1 MLFLKK
7 KYEIVDIVRKVAHD
21 EGDNL
26 DPKLVSK
33 VAKCTSE
40 PRALS
45 RVMTYVWN
53 KLLRSN
59 KWCHIKKLLLLL
71 ESLVKE
77 ENKEILEDCKSHF
90 GAIAAVGKKWRK
102 KKHGKHIVDLVA
114 QLLCSIL
121 ERTFATESNILFKH
135 ILEYFLSQHLSDAVI
150 ENILRYVNILIKE
163 INEFDLFVKTNF
175 DKEEVLDEDIKVIET
190 KSKIIEKKI
199 REFGNIEAN
208 NIASR
213 IQKFQ
218 HSAIEESFQK
228 AMSNYSIHLSAINCL
243 KENLNLLSPDIT
255 KVMEVGKCELTDTV
269 DTHKKTMDLEL
280 SIKQLSSMQEDISFL
295 VQRQGDLVDNIESNM
310 DQTEDYVQ
318 RGADRTK
325 QSSKFQ
331 RKYRRKLIFGGICSL
346 SLISILTVTLILL
359 L

>member
-102 KKHGKHIVDLVA
+102 KKHGKHIVDLVG
-114 QLLCSIL
+114 QLMCCIL
-121 ERTFATESNILFKH
+121 DATESTILIEH
-135 ILEYFLSQHLSDAVI
+135 TLEYFLSQHLSDAVI

-163 INEFDLFVKTNF
+163 INEFDLFVKTKF

-199 REFGNIEAN
+199 REFANIEAN

-228 AMSNYSIHLSAINCL
+228 VMFNYSTCLNSITCL

-269 DTHKKTMDLEL
+269 DIHKKTMNLEC

-295 VQRQGDLVDNIESNM
+295 VQQQGDLVDNIESNM

-325 QSSKFQ
+325 QASKFQ
-331 RKYRRKLIFGGICSL
+331 RKYRKKLIFGGICSL
-346 SLISILTVTLILL
+346 NLISILTVTLILL
-359 L
+359 I